1 MAHHVDHNALLLQ
14 VMAHDLL
21 APLTAVKWQVELL
34 GRDNVPSAK
43 RASYVKGITDS
54 TELGI
59 TLTKHAHVAGKVL
72 VGTYAKDESS
82 VSLPEE
88 VRVAVHNL
96 RLQYERHGLDILA
109 EVGDEETER
118 VLDRQLTALMIWSIA
133 KFFLTCTPAGSTVSM
148 RGISGSAH
156 DGSSLYTL
164 IVSAPNVPDM
174 QELARCF
181 QESVARD
188 PYDQT
193 YVFTKLIHTAA
204 PLLGASVNVE
214 TQTDLF
220 ALEVVFGT
228 APTAQ

>member
-1 MAHHVDHNALLLQ
+1 MNDQVEHNALLLQ

-34 GRDNVPSAK
+34 GRDNVPPAK

-54 TELGI
+54 TTLGI

-72 VGTYAKDESS
+72 VGTYDKDEESI
-82 VSLPEE
+82 SLPEE
-88 VRVAVHNL
+88 VRTAVHNL

-109 EVGDEETER
+109 EVGEEEGER
-118 VLDRQLTALMIWSIA
+118 LLDRQLTALMIWSVA

-148 RGISGSAH
+148 RGISGS
-156 DGSSLYTL
+156 SSAGKPIYTL

-181 QESVARD
+181 RESVARD
-188 PYDQT
+188 PYDQA
-193 YVFTKLIHTAA
+193 YVFTKLIHTSA

-214 TQTDLF
+214 TQADLF
-220 ALEVVFGT
+220 AIEMVFG
-228 APTAQ
+228 AGPSNS